1 MAKRRMAEQEAAE
14 YSAAVS
20 RLADLACSC
29 SEL

>member
-1 MAKRRMAEQEAAE
+1 MARRRKAEQEAAE

-20 RLADLACSC
+20 RLADSARSC